1 MSYADTHPL
10 QRTPWARYRHSLWL
24 LTTRDLKVRYSTSA
38 LGYVWSVLD
47 PLVMAGI
54 YWFVFT
60 QVFQR
65 PVGTEPYIVFLL
77 SALLPWMWFNG
88 AVSDSTRAFL
98 KDAKLVRSTMIPRT
112 IWVNRIVL
120 SKGIEF
126 LLALPVLALFAIVFG
141 AQVGWQL
148 VLFPLAILLQAILTA
163 GVALIVAPLV
173 VFFRDL
179 ERAVKLILRFL
190 FYASPD
196 HLRRVEPS
204 ARVARLGG
212 LQPADGHLRPLPRG
226 VLPRRARLVQRRRRR
241 AHVARPARRRPPRL
255 PRQRAPGAE
264 GDLMTDAAAAALAA
278 TEAHAI
284 RAHGLG
290 IRFRRNRRGRRS
302 FKDLLAGRR
311 RRTRPG
317 EFWALRDVSIEVRP
331 GEAIGVVG
339 RNGQGK
345 STLLKLVAGV
355 MIADEGTVEVT
366 GGVAPLIEIT
376 GGFVDDLTVRDN
388 VYLTAGLHGM
398 TSAQIDAKFDE
409 IIEFADIGD
418 FLDTPYKHLSS
429 GMKVRIA
436 FAVISQLE
444 EPILLVDEVLAVGD
458 KAFREKCYRRI
469 EELLAGGRTL
479 FFVSHNERDLRRF
492 CTRGLY
498 LDKGSLVLDAPIDE
512 VLDRY
517 NADHGTVK

>member
-10 QRTPWARYRHSLWL
+10 QRTPMARYRHSLWL

-148 VLFPLAILLQAILTA
+148 VLFPLAIALQAILTA

-190 FYASPD
+190 FYASPIIYGVTNLPPEL
-196 HLRRVEPS
+196 HLWAAFNPLTGIFGLYRSGFFPDELDWFN
-204 ARVARLGG
+204 VAI
-212 LQPADGHLRPLPRG
+212 
-226 VLPRRARLVQRRRRR
+226 
-241 AHVARPARRRPPRL
+241 
-255 PRQRAPGAE
+255 
-264 GDLMTDAAAAALAA
+264 AAVMSI
-278 TEAHAI
+278 AI
-284 RAHGLG
+284 L
-290 IRFRRNRRGRRS
+290 
-302 FKDLLAGRR
+302 
-311 RRTRPG
+311 
-317 EFWALRDVSIEVRP
+317 
-331 GEAIGVVG
+331 AIG
-339 RNGQGK
+339 
-345 STLLKLVAGV
+345 
-355 MIADEGTVEVT
+355 
-366 GGVAPLIEIT
+366 
-376 GGFVDDLTVRDN
+376 
-388 VYLTAGLHGM
+388 
-398 TSAQIDAKFDE
+398 
-409 IIEFADIGD
+409 
-418 FLDTPYKHLSS
+418 
-429 GMKVRIA
+429 
-436 FAVISQLE
+436 
-444 EPILLVDEVLAVGD
+444 LLVFRGSVRQVL
-458 KAFREKCYRRI
+458 KEI
-469 EELLAGGRTL
+469 
-479 FFVSHNERDLRRF
+479 
-492 CTRGLY
+492 
-498 LDKGSLVLDAPIDE
+498 
-512 VLDRY
+512 
-517 NADHGTVK
+517 